1 MTHPVFTIATFT
13 LLEAIRDRFLWI
25 LLIAL
30 FLGLG
35 LAEFVGDIAITE
47 SAETKSALL
56 GAALRLFAVWAVS
69 LFATT
74 SLVREF
80 TDKTL
85 ELTLALPIPRASY
98 YFGKLLGV
106 AAAALVTATLI
117 GLCLALYVPLPRVAP
132 WALSL
137 TCELLLVGAFSLLS
151 ALSFHQVPLA
161 LSAVAGFY
169 LLSRAISAIQ
179 LIGHGPL
186 ADPNSL
192 AQRVL
197 GQVIDLIAYLLPEL
211 HRFTPGRWLMYGGG
225 EWSELQPI
233 LIQTGVY
240 LTLLIGAGL
249 FDLYRK
255 SL

>member
-1 MTHPVFTIATFT
+1 MTIAAFT
-13 LLEAIRDRFLWI
+13 LLEAVRGRFLWI
-25 LLIAL
+25 LLMVL

-56 GAALRLFAVWAVS
+56 GAVLRLYAVWAVS

-74 SLVREF
+74 SLVRELS
-80 TDKTL
+80 DKTL

-106 AAAALVTATLI
+106 SMTALVTAILI
-117 GLCLALYVPLPRVAP
+117 GFCLALYVPFPQVVP
-132 WALSL
+132 WVVSL
-137 TCELLLVGAFSLLS
+137 ICELLLVGAFSLLC
-151 ALSFHQVPLA
+151 AFSFHQVPLA

-197 GQVIDLIAYLLPEL
+197 GQAVDLIAYLLPEL
-211 HRFTPGRWLMYGGG
+211 HRFTPGRWLMYGGT
-225 EWSELQPI
+225 EWSDLMPI
-233 LIQTGVY
+233 LGQTVVY
-240 LTLLIGAGL
+240 LALLAGAGL

-255 SL
+255 TF